1 MGSHAALLFQS
12 GFWDS
17 SRIKLGAGGIE
28 MVYLREFQL
37 PNEDQEARFLAGSRE
52 NKRTCYGSRYPFGI
66 FLNRSVPSFKLEEIT
81 ILCGGNGS
89 GKTTILNLMG
99 EKLGLARKAVFN
111 RSSFWGDYLNLC
123 DSRLDRSFTPQVRS
137 NSKVITSD
145 DVFDYLLDFRC
156 MNENIDIR
164 RRELL
169 EEYTDARYANFQL
182 HSLEDVDRLRQV
194 VEAQRRSGSRYV
206 KNRLMKDVPGKSNGE
221 SAFLYFTREIQEEGL
236 YLLDEPENSLSPQLQ
251 RELMG
256 FLQDSV
262 RFYRCQFVI
271 STHSPFLLS
280 LPSARIYDLDSD
292 PVEVRPW
299 TQLEHVRVYHEFF
312 KAHEHE
318 FSE

>member
-1 MGSHAALLFQS
+1 
-12 GFWDS
+12 
-17 SRIKLGAGGIE
+17 

-37 PNEDQEARFLAGSRE
+37 PNEDQEARFLAGSLE
-52 NKRTCYGSRYPFGI
+52 NKRTCYGSRYHFGV
-66 FLNRSVPSFKLEEIT
+66 FLNRRVPALKLEEIT

-99 EKLGLARKAVFN
+99 EKLGLGRKAVFN
-111 RSSFWGDYLNLC
+111 RSSFLDDYLGLC
-123 DSRLDRSFTPQVRS
+123 ESRVDRSFTSQVRS

-145 DVFDYLLDFRC
+145 DVFDYLLDLRC
-156 MNENIDIR
+156 MNENIDTR

-169 EEYTDARYANFQL
+169 AEYTDARYANFQM
-182 HSLEDVDRLRQV
+182 HSLADVDRLRQV
-194 VEAQRRSGSRYV
+194 VEAQRRSGSKYV

-251 RELMG
+251 QELMG

-280 LPSARIYDLDSD
+280 LPGARIYDLDSN

-299 TQLEHVRVYHEFF
+299 TQLEHVQLYYDFF
-312 KAHEHE
+312 KAHAHE
-318 FSE
+318 FS